1 MLVINLNNQKQIRK
15 SRKQRETELRK
26 KIILEATE
34 RLFLS
39 EGYEKTTMDEIARQ
53 SEFSKGTLYNYFKSK
68 DELYLAIGIK
78 AYELICEYTERF
90 TSKEKPGLSQLMA
103 IGYAFYEFTKDYPAY
118 SSIFHDIAV
127 KIPEVSFKPKESL
140 SQIEKEYLNS
150 NYKYRDLFVKILGD
164 AIKIKAIRIDKDP
177 NLIGYI
183 LSTITSGIISD
194 LLQNSEMVKRRGLDF
209 DEIIDFT
216 FEILAEGLKPREK

>member
-1 MLVINLNNQKQIRK
+1 MNNQKNNKK

-26 KIILEATE
+26 QIILEAAE
-34 RLFLS
+34 HLFLS

-78 AYELICEYTERF
+78 AYDLILDYTEKF
-90 TSKEKPGLSQLMA
+90 TNKQQPGLNQLIA
-103 IGYAFYEFTKDYPAY
+103 IGYAYYEFTKDYPVY

-127 KIPEVSFKPKESL
+127 KVPDVNAKLNGSL
-140 SQIEKEYLNS
+140 SQIEKEYLTS
-150 NYKYRDLFVKILGD
+150 NTRYRDIFIKILGD
-164 AIKIKAIRIDKDP
+164 AIRVKAIRRDKDP
-177 NLIGYI
+177 NLVGYI
-183 LSTITSGIISD
+183 LSTITSGIIDD

-216 FEILAEGLKPREK
+216 FEILADGLKPREKEK